1 MKDHPKIFLLF
12 VSFFLPSFLPS
23 FLPYLGE
30 WRWRSWV
37 KGAGCVL
44 RGEGQRLD
52 FGLGNSEMFRSVCV
66 CHMDNW
72 TSMSAVL
79 GGGV

>member
-1 MKDHPKIFLLF
+1 M
-12 VSFFLPSFLPS
+12 
-23 FLPYLGE
+23 
-30 WRWRSWV
+30 